1 MRPQAAQTHV
11 TRERLHTVGDAT
23 VSRYRRPLK
32 IEETLSCLYEN
43 LRALNN
49 AKPYCFLNE
58 MNKKDLPAMYST
70 VLWCLFVVLLFF
82 CFVLFF
88 LLYCVTTVTPFIE
101 RTVALGTRQGRIS
114 RILTPNVSVFLAKP
128 REFFRARGLCGGS
141 TTNVPGK

>member
-11 TRERLHTVGDAT
+11 TRERLHTIGDAP

-58 MNKKDLPAMYST
+58 MNKEVLPAMYST
-70 VLWCLFVVLLFF
+70 VLWCLRFVVLLF
-82 CFVLFF
+82 CFFFVCLFVCLFF
-88 LLYCVTTVTPFIE
+88 FALLRNHCYSFH
-101 RTVALGTRQGRIS
+101 RTNCGTRD
-114 RILTPNVSVFLAKP
+114 
-128 REFFRARGLCGGS
+128 
-141 TTNVPGK
+141 